1 MGPLMRQP
9 DGTIYRLVEAGP
21 AGDAGMLC
29 DALTIWGI
37 EGGLGS
43 TLTDTFGLPPSF
55 DASGVQADARA
66 GQVLPG
72 WRNGSGS
79 GSFVDAVGGQ
89 QWGCSRLRAGRP

>member
-1 MGPLMRQP
+1 MGLQMRQP
-9 DGTIYRLVEAGP
+9 DGAIYRLVGAGP
-21 AGDAGMLC
+21 AGDAGMLS
-29 DALTIWGI
+29 DALTIWGM

-55 DASGVQADARA
+55 DSSGVQADARA
-66 GQVLPG
+66 GLVLPG
-72 WRNGSGS
+72 WRNGS